1 MSLFLLSSCNL
12 LTYLLTYSYLLVI
25 LNVRNFMKIKG
36 NKAYTTDKFIL
47 GFELI
52 ISPGRKSSKIG

>member
-1 MSLFLLSSCNL
+1 
-12 LTYLLTYSYLLVI
+12 VI